1 MVHCCP
7 LSQEYYWLES
17 LASRLHEKQLADP
30 VLLQMAGLV
39 VGQASRGG
47 FTLTLTHMRLWSSLP
62 VPLLSWDP
70 GQDLVLDVSHV
81 GVEASNH
88 H

>member
-7 LSQEYYWLES
+7 PSQEYYWLES
-17 LASRLHEKQLADP
+17 LASRLHEKRLADP
-30 VLLQMAGLV
+30 VLLQTAGLV
-39 VGQASRGG
+39 VGQASRGS
-47 FTLTLTHMRLWSSLP
+47 FTPTLTRMRLWNSLP